1 MSSALP
7 SQSRSRDRPKSG
19 PQFDPKTQPW
29 EPASSKFG
37 LVPPEALSPGFIREV
52 LGRSIEPRTPE
63 IGRELPV
70 SGYESRTSPVP
81 AAVLVPMVM
90 RSEGITVLLTQRTAH
105 LHDHAG
111 QVSFPGGRVEP
122 DDPDA
127 VATALRETMEETGL
141 AHHHVDVVGR
151 LPQYFTGTGFMITPV
166 TALVRPG
173 FELAPDA
180 FEVAEVFEV
189 PLSFLTDPANYRL
202 HQAQLPDGAVRQYFS
217 VPWQQF
223 FIWGATAAML
233 RGMYQILAEAFSAN
247 RR

>member
-1 MSSALP
+1 MSSTLI
-7 SQSRSRDRPKSG
+7 SSTRSERPRRG

-29 EPASSKFG
+29 QPASSQSG
-37 LVPPEALSPGFIREV
+37 AVPAEVLNPDFIRMV
-52 LGRSIEPRTPE
+52 LGREVGPRVPE
-63 IGRELPV
+63 IPRELPV
-70 SGYESRTSPVP
+70 AGYESRSTPVP

-90 RSEGITVLLTQRTAH
+90 RSEGLTVLLTQRTAH
-105 LHDHAG
+105 LNDHAG

-122 DDPDA
+122 DDQHPE
-127 VATALRETMEETGL
+127 ATALRETMEETGL
-141 AHHHVDVVGR
+141 AHHHVDLVGR
-151 LPQYFTGTGFMITPV
+151 LPQYVTGTGFSITPV
-166 TALVRPG
+166 TALVRPD
-173 FELAPDA
+173 FELAPDE

-202 HQAQLPDGAVRQYFS
+202 HRAQLPDGGVRQYFS

-233 RGMYQILAEAFSAN
+233 RGMYQILAEAFSET